1 MREENIAFDNDLAE
15 LKHSGKENMARSHT
29 KHTNEMR
36 VLATALLQQLNFT
49 VFPNF
54 HFLTKLR
61 LNSCCLSLG
70 AGVYLILLVR
80 GNYARLHKHAL
91 VV

>member
-1 MREENIAFDNDLAE
+1 ML
-15 LKHSGKENMARSHT
+15 
-29 KHTNEMR
+29 

-54 HFLTKLR
+54 YFLTKLR

-70 AGVYLILLVR
+70 AGVFLILLVR
-80 GNYARLHKHAL
+80 GNYVRLHTHAL